1 VRRFTS
7 GHDREVESDAKA
19 AAPPKQEPEL
29 ATATKVGSVVATPG
43 EQSSIARRLAAKAVA
58 LPTAEAG
65 ADDRHRERRAL
76 HNGFGDALSQAFEF
90 AVTPILFAL
99 FGLWLDNWLGTGHLW
114 VVVLSVLGI
123 TGVCIKT
130 IYRYKEKVERE
141 EEGKPWTRRQ
151 R

>member
-1 VRRFTS
+1 MARLGEPSQTERRF
-7 GHDREVESDAKA
+7 A
-19 AAPPKQEPEL
+19 
-29 ATATKVGSVVATPG
+29 
-43 EQSSIARRLAAKAVA
+43 
-58 LPTAEAG
+58 
-65 ADDRHRERRAL
+65 ERRAL
-76 HNGFGDALSQAFEF
+76 NNGFGEALSQAFEF

-99 FGLWLDNWLGTGHLW
+99 FGLWLDSRLGSGHLW

-130 IYRYKEKVERE
+130 IYRYKAKVERE